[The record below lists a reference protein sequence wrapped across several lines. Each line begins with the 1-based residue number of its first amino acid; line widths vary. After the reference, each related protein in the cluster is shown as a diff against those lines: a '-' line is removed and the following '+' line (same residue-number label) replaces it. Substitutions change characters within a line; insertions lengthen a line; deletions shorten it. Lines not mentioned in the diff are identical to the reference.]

1 MKKIISILAVL
12 VLSVCFIFTGCS
24 KPLDLPKG
32 DVSSNG
38 GSVVSIGNY
47 VYYSNTFVD
56 YTTLVSGDNTE
67 KTTKHN
73 AIYRVKTDDYGY
85 VSLDDDGKIENIE
98 KVYSKMAG
106 FNNSNMFIV
115 DEYLYFTSPN
125 VHKEQ
130 KTGNDRFDLTTLFRI
145 KLDGTGLKEI
155 LTTKTTQGKF
165 FLVTEE
171 TPYLLIFDDNKIS
184 KLEIKDKVGSAE
196 VLVDDVLDTI
206 FPEKYGIINEVYYT
220 TDISEEEKNAGLS
233 GNYLNKLNLATG
245 QTTQLGKPATQ
256 TITLVAYENG
266 TLYYK
271 LLDNNGD
278 SLYYGDTLKSGFG
291 ANQTK
296 YTLVGETD
304 GEDSVSQFV
313 PINEN
318 NVVYKAE
325 SMLFLSTKLDT
336 TTASYQVLVSEDA
349 YIEYVEGDYVY
360 YSTEN
365 GLYRISYKDKTV
377 QTLAEQKNIKQ
388 GSCDIDGEYI
398 YFYAKLDT
406 NTTENY
412 YAFRAN
418 IKTAELG
425 RPKFECIATVLEED
439 LTGETTEE

>member
-24 KPLDLPKG
+24 KPLELPKG
-32 DVSSNG
+32 DVLSNG

-47 VYYSNTFVD
+47 VYYANTYVD

-73 AIYRVKTDDYGY
+73 AIYRVKTDNNGY
-85 VSLDDDGKIENIE
+85 VTKDEDGKIENIE
-98 KVYSKMAG
+98 KVYDKIAG
-106 FNNSNMFIV
+106 FNNSNMFV
-115 DEYLYFTSPN
+115 VGDYLYFTSPN

-130 KTGNDRFDLTTLFRI
+130 KTGNDRFDLTTLFRM
-145 KLDGTGLKEI
+145 KFDGSGLTEI
-155 LTTKTTQGKF
+155 LTTKTSQGKF
-165 FLVTEE
+165 FLVTEK

-184 KLEIKDKVGSAE
+184 KLEIKDKLESLV
-196 VLVDDVLDTI
+196 VLVSDVLDAV
-206 FPEKYGIINEVYYT
+206 FPKKYGKIDKVYYT
-220 TDISEEEKNAGLS
+220 TDISKDDKNLGLS
-233 GNYLNKLNLATG
+233 GNYLNKLDL
-245 QTTQLGKPATQ
+245 TTKTTVQLGKPMSQ
-256 TITLVAYENG
+256 TITLVAYEND

-271 LLDNNGD
+271 LLDKNGD
-278 SLYYGDTLKSGFG
+278 SLYYGDNFTKGFG
-291 ANQTK
+291 ANQTQ

-304 GEDSVSQFV
+304 GEDSISQFV

-318 NVVYKAE
+318 NVVYKTE
-325 SMLFLSTKLDT
+325 SMIFLATKT
-336 TTASYQVLVSEDA
+336 ETAMASYQILVDEDA
-349 YIEYVEGDYVY
+349 YIEYVDGDYVY

-365 GLYRISYKDKTV
+365 GLYRISYKDKDV
-377 QTLAEQKNIKQ
+377 QTVAEQKNIKQ
-388 GSCDIDGEYI
+388 GSCDIAGEYI

-425 RPKFECIATVLEED
+425 RPKFECIATVLKED
-439 LTGETTEE
+439 LTGETT